1 METAK
6 ESDLLRSQL
15 VRHPWTGELFM
26 IDRDAA
32 GGVLAFVGPLAPGLA
47 DTSGMPRALVGLP
60 AALDWYVRSDAA
72 EGPAAEDA
80 DAAEA
85 PDDEAGPGEDADGDE
100 NGSVVAATV
109 LAWAAGVAW
118 QPVATYRRI
127 DQFGAPAGPDGEPR
141 FERTVYMLESSAG
154 EGAAPAPS
162 AAGAPPPLWSGPGP
176 VPLG

>member
-32 GGVLAFVGPLAPGLA
+32 GGVLAFVGPLAHGLA
-47 DTSGMPRALVGLP
+47 DTSGTPRALVGLP

-72 EGPAAEDA
+72 ESSAAEDA
-80 DAAEA
+80 EAEPDAAPE
-85 PDDEAGPGEDADGDE
+85 PDEDAGGE
-100 NGSVVAATV
+100 NGSAVAATV

-118 QPVATYRRI
+118 QPVAAYRRI

-141 FERTVYMLESSAG
+141 FERTVYMLESRAG
-154 EGAAPAPS
+154 EAAAPAP
-162 AAGAPPPLWSGPGP
+162 AAGAEPPPLWSGPGP
-176 VPLG
+176 VQLG